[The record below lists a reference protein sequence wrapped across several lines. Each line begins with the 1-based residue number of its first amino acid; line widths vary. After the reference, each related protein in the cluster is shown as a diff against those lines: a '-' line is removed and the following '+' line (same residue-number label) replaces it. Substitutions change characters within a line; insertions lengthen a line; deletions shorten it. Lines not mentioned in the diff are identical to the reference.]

1 MSKKLDRLLESDII
15 CVVGIGIET
24 QEHARKVVE
33 SLIEGGMN
41 SFELMGGVPNRDEL
55 LVELKVA
62 HQDKIFG
69 IGTILDTESALASIK
84 AKADLLVSPH
94 LDLEMIQ
101 ACHRY
106 GVISWFGALTPTDI
120 LKGREA

>member
-41 SFELMGGVPNRDEL
+41 SFEL